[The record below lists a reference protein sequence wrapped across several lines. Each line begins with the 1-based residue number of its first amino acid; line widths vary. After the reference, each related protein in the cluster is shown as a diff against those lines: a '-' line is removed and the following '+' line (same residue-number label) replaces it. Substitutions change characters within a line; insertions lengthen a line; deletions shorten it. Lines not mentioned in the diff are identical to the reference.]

1 MATRR
6 RRRPALLA
14 VGVLVLAISAGG
26 AWHSA
31 DAQDAPAPPSFGS
44 YSLTATAPA
53 FEMTEDEPTANAHP
67 EGGGSVP
74 YSTVLL
80 SNGPI
85 GYALS
90 SVAWPGATEANAG
103 GVVGLVF
110 PSDVG
115 GTPLPDAVTAAVA
128 DNSKLANY
136 PVRAEARSGS
146 KVDDSYTS
154 FPGADLTAHADTVL
168 ATAVGSMKKAEQPG
182 SASFGSADSSSN
194 AALADGKGESTAT
207 SKVTD
212 IAIGSVIKIGSVIST
227 AQGTTDGVTGSATGS
242 TVVQNMT
249 IADQPAYVDES
260 GVHIG
265 TQGQP
270 ANAVASQIANQA
282 LKDAGFAFFVAQA
295 QTEQTGAS
303 ASYTAGSLFV
313 VWTPPSNPS
322 GNVFVVALGGA
333 RVTVSA
339 SPGFDTPAAPLSSV
353 PSITAPAVAA
363 VSSPRVSTPARA
375 PAPAAPSGVAA
386 PAAAPAAPKPAS
398 ASKQPSAAFGGIPVP
413 WVLLGMLGAGLMA
426 GGNKRV
432 ADDVVDRPPST
443 CPLETS

>member
-1 MATRR
+1 
-6 RRRPALLA
+6 
-14 VGVLVLAISAGG
+14 
-26 AWHSA
+26 
-31 DAQDAPAPPSFGS
+31 
-44 YSLTATAPA
+44 
-53 FEMTEDEPTANAHP
+53 MTEDEPSANAHP

-110 PSDVG
+110 PSNVG
-115 GTPLPDAVTAAVA
+115 GVPLPDAVTAAVA
-128 DNSKLANY
+128 DNSKLVNY

-194 AALADGKGESTAT
+194 AALTEGKGEATAT

-212 IAIGSVIKIGSVIST
+212 IGIGAVIKIGSVVST

-249 IADQPAYVDES
+249 IADQPAYFDET

-270 ANAVASQIANQA
+270 ANAVASQVANQA

-303 ASYTAGSLFV
+303 ASYTAGSLFI
-313 VWTPPSNPS
+313 VWTPPGNPS
-322 GNVFVVALGGA
+322 GNVFVIALGGA

-339 SPGFDTPAAPLSSV
+339 SPAFDSPVAPLSSV
-353 PSITAPAVAA
+353 PTITSPVVTAP
-363 VSSPRVSTPARA
+363 VSSPRVSTPSR
-375 PAPAAPSGVAA
+375 PASPAAPSGVAA
-386 PAAAPAAPKPAS
+386 PAATPAAAKPAS

-413 WVLLGMLGAGLMA
+413 WILLGVLGAGLMA

-432 ADDVVDRPPST
+432 ADNVVDRPPST